1 MNNGKI
7 NIYKQINICTILA
20 YQLPAAVYV
29 PPAAAQLQMDYGAQ
43 PGQGYEQFIQ
53 EARNGNKLNN

>member
-1 MNNGKI
+1 MVKI
-7 NIYKQINICTILA
+7 NIFKQINICSILA

-29 PPAAAQLQMDYGAQ
+29 PPAAAQLQMEQPYGGL

-53 EARNGNKLNN
+53 EARNGNKLND